1 MLARALGRMKD
12 KESIPFLLSALTDE
26 KREFDFGSPPAP
38 SIFLTNAMTP
48 VHRASAAAAL
58 GMIGDPV
65 ALPALL
71 ATAEDFNNM
80 MDVRD
85 AAAVAMMEIGRKI
98 DAKEV
103 AKYKD
108 FVERLRTAAETY
120 PELYPGKTLHKAYRV
135 WEDSRKQ

>member
-1 MLARALGRMKD
+1 
-12 KESIPFLLSALTDE
+12 
-26 KREFDFGSPPAP
+26 
-38 SIFLTNAMTP
+38 MTP

-65 ALPALL
+65 ALPTLL
-71 ATAEDFNNM
+71 AVAEDFDNM

-85 AAAVAMMEIGRKI
+85 AAATAMMDIGRKI

-108 FVERLRTAAETY
+108 FVERLKTVAETY
-120 PELYPGKTLHKAYRV
+120 PELYPGKALHKAYRV
-135 WEDSRKQ
+135 WAGKM